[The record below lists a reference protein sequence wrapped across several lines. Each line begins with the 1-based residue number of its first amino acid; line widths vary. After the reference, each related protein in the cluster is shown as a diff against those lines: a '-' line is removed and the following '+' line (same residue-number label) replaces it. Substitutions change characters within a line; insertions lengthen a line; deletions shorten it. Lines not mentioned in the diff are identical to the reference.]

1 MKNSEY
7 QKALQQVDNI
17 RNLMIPKII
26 SRMEQKLEDQSVIFK
41 NLLSTQL
48 QSYNK
53 HLEKLM
59 ATKVG
64 QNMLRGQVGIIN
76 QKLEQ
81 IQKTVMEYKQTIDYK
96 LDSRNKSY
104 TTLYSNILPPTQNIE
119 QKQQSAGK
127 VERQINEVQEEEQS
141 LQEE

>member
-1 MKNSEY
+1 MANEAQMKNSEY

-81 IQKTVMEYKQTIDYK
+81 IQKTVLEYKQTIDYK

-104 TTLYSNILPPTQNIE
+104 TTLYSNILPPTQNVE

-127 VERQINEVQEEEQS
+127 VEK
-141 LQEE
+141 